1 MATEHSYTVV
11 IEIGDDGSTAE
22 KEQLLDHMVER
33 IGEENA
39 VLGQA
44 TARVTSVEEQ
54 NGE

>member
-1 MATEHSYTVV
+1 MSEVYYAVT
-11 IEIGDDGSTAE
+11 IEIGDDGTDAE
-22 KEQLLDHMVER
+22 KAQLLANMLAR

-44 TARVTSVEEQ
+44 TARVTDVSEM